1 MSSKPDNTDNFTEE
15 NYNAAVVNNITPQF
29 DYSELVQHIARL
41 IAKPENTELKKG
53 LIQWLRQLE
62 KFLVK
67 AKDVKKLEVVLA
79 FREDLE
85 FPVQDLKRTLRQYD
99 EYVRS
104 WENAEKKINLVKG
117 KIGGTRRGNRRGG
130 RFTRSRTRKNV
141 RR

>member
-1 MSSKPDNTDNFTEE
+1 MSSKPNNTDNFTEE

-41 IAKPENTELKKG
+41 IAKPENTGLKKG

-85 FPVQDLKRTLRQYD
+85 FPVQDLKGTLRQYD

-104 WENAEKKINLVKG
+104 WESAEKKINLVKG
-117 KIGGTRRGNRRGG
+117 KIGGTRLGTRRGTHY
-130 RFTRSRTRKNV
+130 TRKQTRKNV